1 VDTKAETFRLYK
13 LGKSVTE
20 IANERNLTAQ
30 TIEGHLA
37 HYVQNGS
44 IKIEELVSREKLVL
58 IEPEI
63 KNFNG
68 GSIAPIK
75 EKLGNRASWGEIR
88 LVIAWAEYQNS
99 SPHVDH

>member
-1 VDTKAETFRLYK
+1 
-13 LGKSVTE
+13 
-20 IANERNLTAQ
+20 
-30 TIEGHLA
+30 LA
-37 HYVQNGS
+37 HYVQKGS

-88 LVIAWAEYQNS
+88 LVMAWTEYQNS